1 MSKSVK
7 SAIFYPLIKRNT
19 FLVFTLIV
27 MLLLFFIGLILPD
40 NYDYGSRYFSQDF
53 LIIFL
58 ILSITFYIQSLHGLP
73 LLFIYSY

>member
-27 MLLLFFIGLILPD
+27 MLLLF
-40 NYDYGSRYFSQDF
+40 
-53 LIIFL
+53 
-58 ILSITFYIQSLHGLP
+58 
-73 LLFIYSY
+73 LLD